1 MTAQRSEYSEIAQ
14 IIQSTLEPLMAKLDT
29 KIDRLELKVNHLSE
43 DRVTR
48 ADVEKLRSELVTTMV
63 PRDSY
68 EARHTSIISRA
79 SDMETRLK
87 KHEEDAQSIVQKLYE
102 KFELSNRDLES
113 QFKEHEKKTEEK
125 LDKKDDVHLNN
136 KERGWLRFS
145 QISGALAIIIA
156 IIGILLEHVR
166 LQ

>member
-1 MTAQRSEYSEIAQ
+1 MAPQRSEYTDIAQ

-48 ADVEKLRSELVTTMV
+48 ADIEKLRSELQANLV

-68 EARHTSIISRA
+68 EARHAALIA
-79 SDMETRLK
+79 HDADMETRFK
-87 KHEEDAQSIVQKLYE
+87 KHEEDAQSIVQRIYE
-102 KFELSNRDLES
+102 KFELSNH
-113 QFKEHEKKTEEK
+113 QMEEK
-125 LDKKDDVHLNN
+125 LKESQNAHLND
-136 KERGWLRFS
+136 KDRQWIRFN
-145 QISGALAIIIA
+145 QFFGIVAVIVAIA
-156 IIGILLEHVR
+156 GLVLDHVR